1 MFPLQFPPLGS
12 RLEFLPWHLL
22 MTGVTCKSDK
32 PFLPQ
37 LGCISVSSQPQKET
51 RMTRTHFMNCGVLCA
66 SQISLI
72 ALLTGWADPASR
84 NQECKLAIV
93 SGRTRSLTLLTSC
106 SVHSAPLSPFSCQ
119 QSYYFVHHFP
129 EGWKL
134 ARDAVRKLDLIAD
147 VELKRW
153 GN

>member
-1 MFPLQFPPLGS
+1 
-12 RLEFLPWHLL
+12 
-22 MTGVTCKSDK
+22 MTGVNFKPDK
-32 PFLPQ
+32 HFCPQ
-37 LGCISVSSQPQKET
+37 IRWLSVSSQQRKGT
-51 RMTRTHFMNCGVLCA
+51 SIMGRHFMNCAVLCV
-66 SQISLI
+66 SQMPLI

-84 NQECKLAIV
+84 KEECKLAIV
-93 SGRTRSLTLLTSC
+93 SGRTQSLTLLTSC
-106 SVHSAPLSPFSCQ
+106 SVHSVPLSLFSCQ

-134 ARDAVRKLDLIAD
+134 ARDALRKLNLITD